1 MTPPTHTP
9 GVEPVPGRGTTRPI
23 GVRGA
28 AIRLAIAAV
37 VLVATLVVVLA
48 LWNSHRTGS
57 DVAESRDQL
66 RAQAGTIVADVF
78 SVDADRWQQD
88 RTLARE
94 RVADEF
100 TDSYGAQLDRP
111 PPEGTSSVTWRPE
124 VVSIVAVDA
133 AEGEAL
139 LRVAVTVRPATGP
152 ATTVQRTVLARYARS
167 DDTWLLAAADVIG

>member
-88 RTLARE
+88 RTRARE

-139 LRVAVTVRPATGP
+139 LRVVVTVRPAAGP